1 MLACAIFFV
10 GAMSGARYAGFFS
23 ISACSLVG
31 RTYGYLFFDCISH
44 WPGVARRPVT
54 FLEPSRKVT
63 KRSRPLVRRS
73 FGLPCAARPVGRL
86 RNSPSQAR
94 AQTVL
99 ADCPRQGCAAR
110 RLSRGSENQASAKP
124 SGPFH
129 CVGGVPC
136 ETPSNA
142 NESGGVG
149 EDCLSPC
156 RAAARASSAAA
167 RFVE

>member
-1 MLACAIFFV
+1 MRDSVAH
-10 GAMSGARYAGFFS
+10 YAGFFS
-23 ISACSLVG
+23 TSRRSSVG
-31 RTYGYLFFDCISH
+31 RTYRPLFSDCTSY

-54 FLEPSRKVT
+54 FLEPSSKVT
-63 KRSRPLVRRS
+63 NRSRPLVRRS
-73 FGLPCAARPVGRL
+73 CGLPCAARPAGRL

-110 RLSRGSENQASAKP
+110 RLSRGSENQAWAKT
-124 SGPFH
+124 SVRFH